1 MRANQ
6 GAPSPTRKADLNSPA
21 ERFSTRLLMHRR
33 NKLQDLLS
41 NLKEVFNFHPVRLAG
56 NVPMTQPV
64 WVPDKNLRPS
74 QIVSF
79 AIHGGLALL
88 LFVPFISQLPSP
100 GSPQIHSPIVYAP
113 DPHELRALL
122 FPRGVAPS
130 DGTGGGG
137 GGEYNP
143 QPASV
148 GRRPDFS
155 HLPQMVPPSV
165 RQNENAVLI
174 LKTTLEGPEELN
186 NLPNRDMNRWGD
198 PLASAITNSNGPGK
212 NGGIG
217 EGDGKGVGRGRG
229 NGFENG
235 EIDGSGGGKPSVP
248 GNGITF
254 PTCQFCPRPDYPEE
268 ARKVKYS
275 GSVTLNVVVLSN
287 GKTGRIEVVNSPGM
301 GLDEK
306 AMEAVR
312 GWIFKPGIGPN
323 GKPVATVVTIEVI
336 FQLF

>member
-6 GAPSPTRKADLNSPA
+6 GAPSPTRKADLNFPS

-56 NVPMTQPV
+56 NVPMTQLV

-88 LFVPFISQLPSP
+88 LMIPLATRISQNPTHKVGGNS
-100 GSPQIHSPIVYAP
+100 IFAP
-113 DPHELRALL
+113 PPDYLKRLL
-122 FPRGVAPS
+122 FRPNPGIKSRGG
-130 DGTGGGG
+130 GTGGENNPIPVTVGQVPKFGSVQIVPPSIMRNQNAILLVPPKLVGQEDMQIKSPDINIWGDPTKRDQTNSGGPGCCSGMGSHKGAGGLGDGDEGPGYGPGG
-137 GGEYNP
+137 GG
-143 QPASV
+143 
-148 GRRPDFS
+148 
-155 HLPQMVPPSV
+155 
-165 RQNENAVLI
+165 NA
-174 LKTTLEGPEELN
+174 
-186 NLPNRDMNRWGD
+186 
-198 PLASAITNSNGPGK
+198 
-212 NGGIG
+212 
-217 EGDGKGVGRGRG
+217 
-229 NGFENG
+229 
-235 EIDGSGGGKPSVP
+235 GGGPMQP
-248 GNGITF
+248 GSASGVTF
-254 PTCQFCPRPDYPEE
+254 PVCQYCPRPDYPEE

-287 GKTGRIEVVNSPGM
+287 GKTSRIEVVNSPGM

-306 AMEAVR
+306 AVEAVR
-312 GWIFKPGIGPN
+312 GWVFKPGVGPN

>member
-41 NLKEVFNFHPVRLAG
+41 NLKEVFSFHPVRLAG
-56 NVPMTQPV
+56 NVPMGQPV
-64 WVPDKNLRPS
+64 WMPDKNLRPS

-88 LFVPFISQLPSP
+88 LMIPLATRISQSPTRKVDGNSIFAPPPDYLKKLLFRPSP
-100 GSPQIHSPIVYAP
+100 GVKSQ
-113 DPHELRALL
+113 
-122 FPRGVAPS
+122 GG
-130 DGTGGGG
+130 GTGG
-137 GGEYNP
+137 ENNP
-143 QPASV
+143 IPATV
-148 GRRPDFS
+148 GQAPKFG
-155 HLPQMVPPSV
+155 PQQIVPPSIMRNQDAILIV
-165 RQNENAVLI
+165 PPTLVGQENTQI
-174 LKTTLEGPEELN
+174 KNPDIN
-186 NLPNRDMNRWGD
+186 IWGD
-198 PLASAITNSNGPGK
+198 PTKHDRTDSGGPGCCSGMGSHK
-212 NGGIG
+212 GHGGL
-217 EGDGKGVGRGRG
+217 GDGDDGPGLGPGRDGGYGDRVLLPGSG
-229 NGFENG
+229 NG
-235 EIDGSGGGKPSVP
+235 V
-248 GNGITF
+248 TF
-254 PTCQFCPRPDYPEE
+254 PVCQYCPRPDYPEE

-312 GWIFKPGIGPN
+312 TWIFKPGVGPN
-323 GKPVATVVTIEVI
+323 GKPVATLVTIEVI